1 MKNQVFTLIV
11 FLLSLFATQIQ
22 AQCPPGDVILSSE
35 MDMKSFMMNYSN
47 CQNIN
52 GDLIIGGSSSS
63 SLSDI
68 TSLSP
73 LSNIVSVSS
82 RLVVRNN
89 SLGLSSLDGLDMLT
103 TIGGN
108 MNLFNND
115 GMTSL
120 SGLDALTSVG
130 VNVTIDNNEELI
142 DLAGLGALATI
153 GAGMTITNNPSLT
166 SLMGLENITEIR
178 RFLTIASNNSLASM
192 TGLDNLVTVGGNL
205 DVRNNLNLT
214 TFMGFESLVNVGGSF
229 FIFGNF
235 RLMTLDALSNLRDV
249 CQNLQMFKNEELDDC
264 VIPIMCHFTQ
274 DPNFDLFLMSNGTGC
289 NTSAEI
295 AAGVAAET
303 VDCAT
308 AETEANFCNPL
319 STELVSLKASLQ
331 GRTAV
336 LAWQTATETDNEGF
350 EIQRSRDAITWTDIS
365 WKAGSGNSS
374 ELRFYDYTDVN
385 IYRGINY
392 YRLKQVDFGGT
403 FTYSNTV
410 SVDNISDDVI
420 DIYPNPANDLLI
432 VSGLDGRN
440 IDEIII
446 HELGGKEAIRLT
458 DTNNVIN
465 VSNLS
470 PGMYV
475 VVIVAGFDEKFLK
488 LMID

>member
-11 FLLSLFATQIQ
+11 FLLSLFATQIY
-22 AQCPPGDVILSSE
+22 AQCVNVTLATQADV
-35 MDMKSFMMNYSN
+35 KAFMMSN
-47 CQNIN
+47 CTDIS

-68 TSLSP
+68 TSLTP
-73 LSNIVSVSS
+73 YLSGLASVGGKV
-82 RLVVRNN
+82 VVRNN
-89 SLGLSSLDGLDMLT
+89 SLGLGSLTGMGGLT

-108 MNLFNND
+108 LSIFNND

-142 DLAGLGALATI
+142 NLSGLSQLASI

-166 SLMGLENITEIR
+166 SLMGLEGITQIR
-178 RFLTIASNNSLASM
+178 RFLTIGSNNSLTSM
-192 TGLDNLVTVGGNL
+192 AGLDNLQVVGGSL
-205 DVRNNLNLT
+205 DVKNNVNLT
-214 TFMGFESLVNVGGSF
+214 TFMGFENLENIGGSF

-235 RLMTLDALSNLRDV
+235 GLTTLDALSNLKDV
-249 CQNLQMFKNEELDDC
+249 CQNLQMFKNEALDDC

-274 DPNFDLFLMSNGTGC
+274 DPNFDLFLMSNGMGC

-295 AAGVAAET
+295 AAGVAAES

-308 AETEANFCNPL
+308 AEAEAVYCNAL
-319 STELVSLKASLQ
+319 STELVALKVSLQ
-331 GRTAV
+331 GKTAV
-336 LAWQTATETDNEGF
+336 LAWQTETETNNEGF
-350 EIQRSRDAITWTDIS
+350 QIQRSKDGATWTDIG

-374 ELRFYDYTDVN
+374 ELKSYSHTDVN

-392 YRLKQVDFGGT
+392 YRLKQVDFSGA
-403 FTYSNTV
+403 FNYSNTV
-410 SVDNISDDVI
+410 SVDNESDDAI
-420 DIYPNPANDLLI
+420 GIYPNPAHDYLI

-446 HELGGKEAIRLT
+446 HDLTGKEALRLT
-458 DTNNVIN
+458 DTDNTIN

-475 VVIVAGFDEKFLK
+475 AVIVAGFDEKFLK
-488 LMID
+488 LIIE